1 MTMHP
6 AAATPPP
13 ISPTHR
19 LQVKLFA
26 GLAAAAGTRLLEL
39 PWGGGTAAELKAAV
53 AVALPG
59 AAALVS
65 SSGVAVGNQYVA
77 PDATIPPEA
86 DVALIPPV
94 SGG

>member
-6 AAATPPP
+6 SPAATPTTP
-13 ISPTHR
+13 PTHR

-26 GLAAAAGTRLLEL
+26 GLAAAANTRLLEL
-39 PWGGGTAAELKAAV
+39 VWRGGTAAELKAAV
-53 AVALPG
+53 ALAVP
-59 AAALVS
+59 AAEALVAC
-65 SSGVAVGNQYVA
+65 SGVAVGNRYVT
-77 PDATIPPEA
+77 PDVSIPPLA

>member
-6 AAATPPP
+6 SPAATPKT
-13 ISPTHR
+13 SPRYR

-26 GLAAAAGTRLLEL
+26 GLAAAANTRLLEL
-39 PWGGGTAAELKAAV
+39 PWHGGTAVELKAAV
-53 AVALPG
+53 ALAVP
-59 AAALVS
+59 AAEALVAC
-65 SSGVAVGNQYVA
+65 SGVAVGNRYVA
-77 PDATIPPEA
+77 ADTIVVPLA

>member
-6 AAATPPP
+6 AAETPPP

-26 GLAAAAGTRLLEL
+26 GLAAAASTRLVEL
-39 PWGGGTAAELKAAV
+39 PWGGGTAADLKAAV
-53 AVALPG
+53 AVALPA

>member
-6 AAATPPP
+6 AVVTPPTGP
-13 ISPTHR
+13 QTHR

-26 GLAAAAGTRLLEL
+26 GLAAVAGTRLLEL
-39 PWGGGTAAELKAAV
+39 PWDGGTAADLKAAV
-53 AVALPG
+53 AAAVPAT
-59 AAALVS
+59 AALIA
-65 SSGVAVGNQYVA
+65 SSGVAVDTHYVA
-77 PDATIPPEA
+77 ADERISPEA